1 MLRYTGNRLQQS
13 VVLLFLA
20 SVVCFTLVVSSPG
33 NVAVLIAELRGMIG
47 SPGYVE
53 QIEQEIGLNKPL
65 LIRYADWLGNVIQGD
80 FGISYRTGHD
90 VNADIMN
97 RITVTGMLVAGGA
110 VVATVASLVLGF
122 IGAFWPGGITD
133 RAVRGFALVGA
144 STPTFFVGALVI
156 FMFAVILNLVPA
168 VGFNGLKSWILPW
181 ITVAVLPAAVL
192 SRVVRVGLEEA
203 MASPYVLTAKS
214 KGLSRF
220 RIMFRDA
227 LPNITP
233 IYINALGTQ
242 IGLMTAAAII
252 VEPLFAWQGMGD
264 YFLNG
269 VRFRDFMV
277 VQACLLLFL
286 TFFIVV
292 NLVVDLTV
300 MATDPRIRRQRSG
313 A

>member
-1 MLRYTGNRLQQS
+1 MIRFIGRRLQQS
-13 VVLLFLA
+13 LVLLFLA
-20 SVVCFTLVVSSPG
+20 SVVCFTLVVSAPG
-33 NVAVLIAELRGMIG
+33 NVAVLIAELRGAIG
-47 SPGYVE
+47 TPGYVE
-53 QIEQEIGLNKPL
+53 QIEEEIGLNKPL
-65 LIRYADWLGNVIQGD
+65 LMRYADWLGDVVQGD
-80 FGISYRTGHD
+80 LGISYRTGHD
-90 VNADIMN
+90 VNADLRN
-97 RITVTGMLVAGGA
+97 RMTITGMLVAGGA

-122 IGAFWPGGITD
+122 VGTLWPGGVVD
-133 RAVRGFALVGA
+133 RATRGLALVGA
-144 STPTFFVGALVI
+144 STPTFFVGALLIYGFSV
-156 FMFAVILNLVPA
+156 VLNLVPA
-168 VGFNGLKSWILPW
+168 FGFTGPASWILPW
-181 ITVAVLPAAVL
+181 ISVAVLPAAVL

-214 KGLSRF
+214 KGLGRI

-233 IYINALGTQ
+233 VYINALGTQ
-242 IGLMTAAAII
+242 IGLMTATAII

-292 NLVVDLTV
+292 NVIVDLAV
-300 MATDPRIRRQRSG
+300 MLTDPRIRRQWS
-313 A
+313 